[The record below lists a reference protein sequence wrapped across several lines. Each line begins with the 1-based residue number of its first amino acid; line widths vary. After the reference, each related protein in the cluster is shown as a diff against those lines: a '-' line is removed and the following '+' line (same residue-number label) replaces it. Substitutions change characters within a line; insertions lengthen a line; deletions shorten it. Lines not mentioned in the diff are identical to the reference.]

1 MSDRY
6 AEGYRAGL
14 RDAERKCREA
24 CARWVETFRVAIGD
38 ALDGRLPSASN
49 DGAVAANECADAIRA
64 LAAPAPAPVLDL
76 GVDTPW
82 RLLSVL
88 EHLIATARVLLNEH
102 NYAGH
107 GYELMRE
114 AQQAAERYAEQL
126 RNDPASA
133 LDVAEVLPLVRAAL
147 RWRDA
152 SWCVSGHDSLA
163 AVIDALPA
171 ALKRA
176 AREGGEHE

>member
-1 MSDRY
+1 MSSAADDKVEAAR

-14 RDAERKCREA
+14 ADAAKACDAERKEWELATTYAVDDDCRNERRR
-24 CARWVETFRVAIGD
+24 C
-38 ALDGRLPSASN
+38 
-49 DGAVAANECADAIRA
+49 AVACDECADRI
-64 LAAPAPAPVLDL
+64 PAPVLDL

-114 AQQAAERYAEQL
+114 AQQAAE
-126 RNDPASA
+126 
-133 LDVAEVLPLVRAAL
+133 
-147 RWRDA
+147 
-152 SWCVSGHDSLA
+152 
-163 AVIDALPA
+163 
-171 ALKRA
+171 
-176 AREGGEHE
+176 